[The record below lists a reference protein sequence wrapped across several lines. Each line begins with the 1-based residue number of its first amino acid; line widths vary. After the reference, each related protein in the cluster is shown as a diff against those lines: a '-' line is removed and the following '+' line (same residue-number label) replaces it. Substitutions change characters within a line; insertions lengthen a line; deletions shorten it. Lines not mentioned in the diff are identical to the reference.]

1 MTLQTLTNQLAV
13 FALALA
19 CGGADG
25 AAPAKSPSVCFWN
38 GGTAATIRELV
49 QHEDPKVFQASADLS
64 ALATKQLA
72 AGPFSVVDKGLV
84 PPSGDKHDFSTLG
97 RYYWPDP
104 QASDGLPWIT
114 IDGKTNP
121 DYFNGKTGDTQRL
134 FDLHSA
140 VILLSRQSYFAGDRP
155 AAERAALLLRTWFI
169 DPATRMNPHAR
180 YAARYPGRW
189 DGKYLG
195 IHSTVR
201 PFTDILDSVELLK
214 TTDAWSAAD
223 QQAMVAWFSAYLDWL
238 TTSEFGQQESAQKN
252 NHSTSFDC
260 LIVRLAMFTG
270 KDDLAREVLEEVK
283 HRRIDAQIE
292 PDGSQPLELRRSK
305 GWDYSRYNLEFMFR
319 LAMLGDVAGIDLWHY
334 QSADGRS
341 IRRALDYV
349 ISNLVK
355 DGTVDAEA
363 LKGVG
368 VDLFGPM
375 LQVAA
380 RVYDEPHYLQVMQQ
394 IGYEGRLRF
403 NEPGL
408 VNGVLGG
415 AGFNQGMLK

>member
-1 MTLQTLTNQLAV
+1 MNHTVVLAV
-13 FALALA
+13 ALA
-19 CGGADG
+19 CGGARA
-25 AAPAKSPSVCFWN
+25 AAPTTSPSVCSWN
-38 GGTAATIRELV
+38 RVTTAAVRELV
-49 QHEDPKVFQASADLS
+49 RQDDPKVRQAAADLGS
-64 ALATKQLA
+64 LAAKQID
-72 AGPFSVVDKGLV
+72 AGPFAVVDKELV
-84 PPSGDKHDFSTLG
+84 PPSGDKHDFSTIG

-104 QASDGLPWIT
+104 KAADGLPWIT

-121 DYFNGKTGDTQRL
+121 DYFDGKTRDTQRL

-140 VILLSRQSYFAGDRP
+140 VVLLARQSYFAGDTR
-155 AAERAALLLRTWFI
+155 AAERAILLLRTWFI
-169 DPATRMNPHAR
+169 NPATRMNPNAR

-201 PFTDILDSVELLK
+201 PFTDILDAVELLK
-214 TTDAWSAAD
+214 TSDAWSAAD
-223 QQAMVAWFSAYLDWL
+223 QQAMMTWFRAYLDWL
-238 TTSEFGQQESAQKN
+238 TTSEFGQQEAAQKN

-260 LIVRLAMFTG
+260 LIVRLAVFTG
-270 KDDLAREVLEEVK
+270 KNDLARKVLEDAK
-283 HRRIDAQIE
+283 HLRIDAQIE

-319 LAMLGDVAGIDLWHY
+319 LAMLGDTAGVDLWHY
-334 QSADGRS
+334 QSADRRS

-349 ISNLVK
+349 VSNLIK
-355 DGTVDAEA
+355 DGVVDTEA
-363 LKGVG
+363 LNGVR

-380 RVYDEPHYLQVMQQ
+380 RVYDEPRYLKVMQQ
-394 IGYEGRLRF
+394 IGYDGKLRF
-403 NEPGL
+403 NEPGI

-415 AGFNQGMLK
+415 AGFNEGMLK